1 MFATIKSTLLK
12 KISSI
17 LSVAME
23 KVQNVTEMMMVTIGQ
38 VIWEIYMILMLIMR
52 FLKRERK
59 ELML

>member
-1 MFATIKSTLLK
+1 MK